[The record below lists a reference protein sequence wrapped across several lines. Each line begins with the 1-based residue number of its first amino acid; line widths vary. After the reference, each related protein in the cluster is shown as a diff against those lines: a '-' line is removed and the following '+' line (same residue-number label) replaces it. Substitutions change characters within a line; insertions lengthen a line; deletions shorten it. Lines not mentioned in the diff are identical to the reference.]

1 MDLEMSRRDNTK
13 NKFYCKLWDLS
24 NKMYQSRSSDCNKCT
39 ILVQNVDSGGGCAFG
54 EQGVYGNS
62 VFSVQL
68 LCEPKTALK
77 LKF

>member
-1 MDLEMSRRDNTK
+1 
-13 NKFYCKLWDLS
+13 
-24 NKMYQSRSSDCNKCT
+24 MYQSRSSDCNKCT